1 MNLTGTLFNEFML
14 AGLMMLRIP
23 TMELKDVLVV
33 IIEGAMER
41 MKW

>member
-1 MNLTGTLFNEFML
+1 MNLTGTLFSEFGL

-33 IIEGAMER
+33 IIEER
-41 MKW
+41 LRG